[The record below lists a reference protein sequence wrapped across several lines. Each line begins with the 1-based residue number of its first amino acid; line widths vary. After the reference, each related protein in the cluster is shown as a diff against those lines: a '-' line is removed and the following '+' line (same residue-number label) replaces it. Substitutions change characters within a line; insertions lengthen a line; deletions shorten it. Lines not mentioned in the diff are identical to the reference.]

1 MKKIFLVKVLPKSSK
16 EKVEEFDRFYKVWL
30 KTAPEKGKANIKL
43 IKLLADYFKVKK
55 SAVTIISGT
64 KMRKKLVE
72 IEL

>member
-1 MKKIFLVKVLPKSSK
+1 MKKIILVKVSPKSSQ

-30 KTAPEKGKANIKL
+30 KTAPEKGKANSEL